1 MKHLKQELT
10 DKEVEDILQD
20 KSENQKYQDLR
31 DALLLLT
38 SNNIISD
45 VEYIQLCERVLFKE
59 KSKEKISPI
68 NPEEGD

>member
-1 MKHLKQELT
+1 VKHLKQELT

-59 KSKEKISPI
+59 KSKEKIYPI